1 MMTDFIHGQLRE
13 KQKEAALAFYREHL
27 YVNLHP
33 EEAGVD
39 SIQMELIEIGP
50 HAARLKYPDFKCVS
64 VFFSRFSLEP

>member
-33 EEAGVD
+33 DKVRVRFEHYILSMMGR
-39 SIQMELIEIGP
+39 
-50 HAARLKYPDFKCVS
+50 HAP
-64 VFFSRFSLEP
+64 